1 MKKEEIH
8 KLIDRYFEGDTTV
21 EEERRL
27 YGFFGQ
33 DRIPAEFA
41 EYAEMFR
48 DLAAV
53 GNAPAPSVKK
63 RPAFRIPVIW
73 LRAAASAAAVVAIV
87 FGVRTASNI
96 SEENALAKLYEGSY
110 MIVDGQRIDDLR
122 EIKDSIRATLHDA
135 SRLEHRM
142 ASLQTV
148 ERAEQD
154 VLKNVSDPEMK
165 KEIEQLLN

>member
-1 MKKEEIH
+1 MKKEEIQI
-8 KLIDRYFEGDTTV
+8 LIDRYFEGDTTV

-27 YGFFGQ
+27 YAFFMQ

-41 EYAEMFR
+41 EYTEMFR

-53 GNAPAPSVKK
+53 GNVPAPAVQK
-63 RPAFRIPVIW
+63 RPVYRMPMVW
-73 LRAAASAAAVVAIV
+73 LRVAASAAAVVAIV
-87 FGVRTASNI
+87 FGVRLAGNI

-122 EIKDSIRATLHDA
+122 EIKNSIRTTLHDA
-135 SRLEHRM
+135 SSLENKM

-148 ERAEQD
+148 EGAEQD

>member
-1 MKKEEIH
+1 MKKEEIQ

-41 EYAEMFR
+41 EYTEMFR
-48 DLAAV
+48 DLATV
-53 GNAPAPSVKK
+53 GNAPAPAVQKK
-63 RPAFRIPVIW
+63 PAYRLSTVW

-87 FGVRTASNI
+87 FGVRLAGNI

-122 EIKDSIRATLHDA
+122 EIEDSIKATLHDA
-135 SRLEHRM
+135 SRLEHKM

-148 ERAEQD
+148 EGAEKD
-154 VLKNVSDPEMK
+154 ILKNVSDPEMK

>member
-1 MKKEEIH
+1 MKKEEIQI
-8 KLIDRYFEGDTTV
+8 LIDRYFEGDTTI

-27 YGFFGQ
+27 YAFFKR
-33 DRIPAEFA
+33 DRIPAEFS
-41 EYAEMFR
+41 EYTEMFR

-53 GNAPAPSVKK
+53 GDVPAPAVQKK
-63 RPAFRIPVIW
+63 PAYRLPMFW

-87 FGVRTASNI
+87 FGVRLAGNI

-110 MIVDGQRIDDLR
+110 VIVDGQRIDDLR
-122 EIKDSIRATLHDA
+122 EIKSSIKATLHDA

-148 ERAEQD
+148 EGAEQD
-154 VLKNVSDPEMK
+154 VLKNVSDPQMK

>member
-1 MKKEEIH
+1 MKKEEIQI
-8 KLIDRYFEGDTTV
+8 LIDRYFEGDTTI

-27 YGFFGQ
+27 YAFFKQ
-33 DRIPAEFA
+33 NRVPAEFS
-41 EYAEMFR
+41 EYTEMFR

-53 GNAPAPSVKK
+53 GGIPAPAVQKK
-63 RPAFRIPVIW
+63 PIYRMPMVW

-87 FGVRTASNI
+87 FGVRLAGNI
-96 SEENALAKLYEGSY
+96 REDNALARLYEGSY

-122 EIKDSIRATLHDA
+122 EIKGSIKATLHDA

-148 ERAEQD
+148 EGAEQD
-154 VLKNVSDPEMK
+154 VLKNVSDPQMK